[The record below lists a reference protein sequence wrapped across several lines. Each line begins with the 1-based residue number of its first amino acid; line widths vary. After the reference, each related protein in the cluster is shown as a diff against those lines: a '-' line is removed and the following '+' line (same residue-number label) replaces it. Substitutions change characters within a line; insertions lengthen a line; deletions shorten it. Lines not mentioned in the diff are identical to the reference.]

1 MIFNYSKLR
10 GRIREKLGSEKEY
23 GKQMGFSSYT
33 LSKRLNNELPFKA
46 PEIYKSCILLGI
58 PLDDV
63 KNYFF
68 TPDVREN
75 KTLKEA

>member
-33 LSKRLNNELPFKA
+33 LSKRLNNEFPFKA

-63 KNYFF
+63 KIYFF

-75 KTLKEA
+75 KTWKEA